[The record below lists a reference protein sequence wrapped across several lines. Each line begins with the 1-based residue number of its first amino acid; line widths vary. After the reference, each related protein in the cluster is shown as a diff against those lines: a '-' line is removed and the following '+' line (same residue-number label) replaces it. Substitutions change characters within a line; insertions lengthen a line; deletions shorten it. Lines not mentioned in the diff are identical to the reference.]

1 MTGSA
6 RRVISIP
13 AEMEMLLHFEGL
25 IARLFIVAVGGK
37 VWKQTGP
44 ITVSLND
51 CKFVWKQLGK
61 VSIHCCPG
69 SLGMPSLL
77 LDCSE

>member
-25 IARLFIVAVGGK
+25 IARLFMVAVGGK

-44 ITVSLND
+44 ITVSLNG
-51 CKFVWKQLGK
+51 CKFV
-61 VSIHCCPG
+61 
-69 SLGMPSLL
+69 
-77 LDCSE
+77 